1 MASMQWFLFI
11 QVESLVRQS
20 SRKYYILNQISYKE
34 SFQWVQSDWLI
45 QAFPLGTNFIA
56 KCL

>member
-45 QAFPLGTNFIA
+45 QAFPVGTNFIA